1 MTRRLTIR
9 DCISQNR
16 DGLADRLAAVGLRVD
31 SPGVQA
37 ALRRLEP
44 EPEPEPEPESAPE
57 SPPRQRKTRAV
68 AVTEEVAA
76 ALQLVDAAIA
86 PVLERF
92 QRLTYK
98 VQNLQQRL
106 RQLEQIVERMAPDEH
121 LVAENVR
128 LRREVKR
135 LQGLLDD

>member
-44 EPEPEPEPESAPE
+44 EPEPEPE